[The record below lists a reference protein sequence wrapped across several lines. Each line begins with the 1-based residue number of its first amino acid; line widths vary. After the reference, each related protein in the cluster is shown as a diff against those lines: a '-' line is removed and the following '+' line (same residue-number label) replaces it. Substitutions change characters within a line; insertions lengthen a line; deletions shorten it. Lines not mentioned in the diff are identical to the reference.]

1 MLHREHLGVFRVVL
15 HRQDLGPEKKRNQF
29 PEGSG
34 MEPMHILKLALG
46 VGVFFTGLQLGM
58 DIATKVLSM
67 TTTKTPASS

>member
-1 MLHREHLGVFRVVL
+1 MLHRQL
-15 HRQDLGPEKKRNQF
+15 LGPKKKRNQF
-29 PEGSG
+29 PEGDA

-67 TTTKTPASS
+67 STTQTPAAS